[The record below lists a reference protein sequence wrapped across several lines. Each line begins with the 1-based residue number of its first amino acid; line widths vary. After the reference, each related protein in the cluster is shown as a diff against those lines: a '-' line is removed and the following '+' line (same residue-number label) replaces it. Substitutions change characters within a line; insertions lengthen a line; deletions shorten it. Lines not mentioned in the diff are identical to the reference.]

1 MPSVERV
8 MQAMQAGDADETAAR
23 QMGAFW
29 QLKTMIEEI
38 AGPRYYKPGQPG
50 KTR

>member
-1 MPSVERV
+1 